1 MALITAFMKRCTCGW
16 SGFVKDKKCGEYI
29 ELTNTFFNKFI
40 VTEERYQAY
49 PEREKQCRHII
60 RVGVGDGFQRL
71 YCKWLARVPE
81 RDARFIS

>member
-29 ELTNTFFNKFI
+29 EMTNPFFNKFI
-40 VTEERYQAY
+40 VTEERYQGY
-49 PEREKQCRHII
+49 PEREKACRHII

-71 YCKWLARVPE
+71 
-81 RDARFIS
+81 